1 LFHTIMKGSCLPVP
15 DLIAIAASGRA
26 VLGIP
31 NLVQPGSM
39 AALLRRPQLYPL
51 FMKEVGGKY
60 SLSVISTDGYDDAR
74 DEVVLLDGTRHSPD
88 ALAGTLTAPGGHLV
102 QRRLRQA
109 PALAELF
116 GPRLWSVRLLALDS
130 PSGTEIHSAVAKI
143 ATGTNPA
150 DNYCRPG
157 NMLGAIELETG
168 TIWQDVSGTGAGL
181 SNNPSHPNTR
191 RPIFRD
197 RNSGMG
203 EDYGACPGGCAGL
216 RGGPHQI
223 MGHRS

>member
-1 LFHTIMKGSCLPVP
+1 
-15 DLIAIAASGRA
+15 
-26 VLGIP
+26 
-31 NLVQPGSM
+31 M
-39 AALLRRPQLYPL
+39 AALLRRPELYPL

-216 RGGPHQI
+216 RGGPHPI
-223 MGHRS
+223 MGHRSYRSRPRFFGGKFWRRPQPGATGDRQRCSGR